1 MHAADTPL
9 HCAPQIV
16 EESPIQM
23 EISVPPPNPGEA
35 AAPAS
40 VHLVPA
46 LLRLLQTAPPD
57 LKRQALAVLNLMTRD
72 MPPGIATH
80 LDT

>member
-1 MHAADTPL
+1 
-9 HCAPQIV
+9 
-16 EESPIQM
+16 
-23 EISVPPPNPGEA
+23 
-35 AAPAS
+35 
-40 VHLVPA
+40 
-46 LLRLLQTAPPD
+46 LRLLQTAPPD